1 METGEFEITRVAYST
16 YGLHSNTSSIAS
28 TPTKTHLTTP
38 CSTNA
43 SRSKLLGMLGEV
55 HPFVM
60 RECCI
65 QIYFYPNGDIFQRVQ
80 ESRDIFVE
88 NFIKQEL
95 LSMVDLSIK

>member
-28 TPTKTHLTTP
+28 TPTKTHLTTS

-43 SRSKLLGMLGEV
+43 SRSKLLGTLGEV

-60 RECCI
+60 RECCN
-65 QIYFYPNGDIFQRVQ
+65 FYPNGDIFQRVQ
-80 ESRDIFVE
+80 ESRDILVE
-88 NFIKQEL
+88 NFINQAL
-95 LSMVDLSIK
+95 VYP

>member
-1 METGEFEITRVAYST
+1 MEKWKLENLKLLVYSRS
-16 YGLHSNTSSIAS
+16 LHTSGIAS

-65 QIYFYPNGDIFQRVQ
+65 QIYFYPDGDIFQRVQ

-88 NFIKQEL
+88 NFINQGL

>member
-28 TPTKTHLTTP
+28 TPTKTHLTTS

-43 SRSKLLGMLGEV
+43 SRSKLLGKLGEV

-60 RECCI
+60 RECCN
-65 QIYFYPNGDIFQRVQ
+65 FYPNGDIFQRVQ
-80 ESRDIFVE
+80 ESRDILVE
-88 NFIKQEL
+88 NFINQAL
-95 LSMVDLSIK
+95 VYP